1 MNLSDLPILGAALE
15 GGLFAGVTTT
25 KEGMHCAVVLL
36 ADKPERLLAW
46 KKAKAWAEGLDATL
60 PTRPVA
66 ALLYANA
73 KDQFE
78 TDPSWHW
85 TCEEEDGSYAWNLYF
100 DFGNQFNYHERYEG
114 RARAVRLIQL
124 SA

>member
-1 MNLSDLPILGAALE
+1 MKLSDLPILGAALE
-15 GGLFAGVTTT
+15 GGLFAGITTT

-36 ADKPERLLAW
+36 ADKPKQLLPW

-85 TCEEEDGSYAWNLYF
+85 TCEEEDGSFAWYQGF
-100 DFGNQFNYHERYEG
+100 YYGYQYYSRKSYEG
-114 RARAVRLIQL
+114 RARAVRRFP
-124 SA
+124 A